1 MKIQSFCYKRAFGS
15 AQLIVLVAAM
25 LLTSAATSRAT
36 PLLPG
41 NILFPAPAGPING
54 GTLFNVPQ
62 VVPFVSPTYT
72 GTLTS
77 EVFQNDPTNPFLGGL
92 TFVYQI
98 SNTSSFPGEID
109 RLTVSSFSGFAT
121 DAIYVAGSASL
132 APTYIDRSSGPAGA
146 TVGFSFAQPPLG
158 SGSIQPGQTSD
169 LLVVY
174 TDAKS
179 AAFTLASTI
188 DGSVAQ
194 VLSYAPTTNLIP
206 EPSTFVLAGLATIGL
221 VAFGRRRR

>member
-1 MKIQSFCYKRAFGS
+1 MKIQFCIARRAMRSVF
-15 AQLIVLVAAM
+15 LLVL
-25 LLTSAATSRAT
+25 SAAVLFISAANSLAT

-54 GTLFNVPQ
+54 GTLFNLPQ

-77 EVFQNDPTNPFLGGL
+77 EVFTGDPTNPLGGL

-109 RLTVSSFSGFAT
+109 RLTVSSFSGFLT
-121 DAIYVAGSASL
+121 DAVYVAGSASL
-132 APTYIDRSSGPAGA
+132 APTYIDRSSGAGA

-158 SGSIQPGQTSD
+158 FGSIQPGQTSD
-169 LLVVY
+169 LLIVY
-174 TDAKS
+174 TDAKG
-179 AAFTLASTI
+179 AAVTLASTI

-194 VLSYAPTTNLIP
+194 VLSYAPTSNFIP
-206 EPSTFVLAGLATIGL
+206 EPSTFVLAGLAAVGL
-221 VAFGRRRR
+221 LASARRRR